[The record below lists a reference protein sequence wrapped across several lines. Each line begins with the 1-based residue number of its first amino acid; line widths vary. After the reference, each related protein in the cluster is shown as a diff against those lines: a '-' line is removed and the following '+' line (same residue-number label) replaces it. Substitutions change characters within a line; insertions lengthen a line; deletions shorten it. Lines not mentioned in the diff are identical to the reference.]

1 MNLVHVCE
9 AIYVCIPQALA
20 SGPGAL
26 FTPVD
31 AAGSAADIA
40 VKVRE
45 DPLFLI
51 KKKEEEAKR
60 LLSSNPVKLKQLQ
73 QVRPHLSLSLSLL
86 GLCTAP
92 LSIQL
97 VSKEKHKKS
106 KKRKPAESPS
116 RLGLD
121 VFIMPH
127 C

>member
-9 AIYVCIPQALA
+9 AVYVCIPQALA

-73 QVRPHLSLSLSLL
+73 QVRTKFSLL
-86 GLCTAP
+86 LTSRAVYRTTLHTLVGLCTAP
-92 LSIQL
+92 LSI
-97 VSKEKHKKS
+97 H
-106 KKRKPAESPS
+106 
-116 RLGLD
+116 
-121 VFIMPH
+121 
-127 C
+127 